1 MERDIPPCRRMTSVT
16 AWREI
21 LVAVAGLTPQVIT
34 ETLYYLTQVRDP
46 PVGIAEIHIL
56 TTQPGRE
63 RILTDLLTPDR
74 GHFYT
79 FCTEYDVD
87 PTGIAFDG
95 DHIHVLTDAAS
106 VPLEDIRTAADS
118 AAVADQILAFIR
130 RLADD
135 PTTRLHCSLAGGRKT
150 LSVLLGF
157 ALQLYGRAQDTLLH
171 VLIRE
176 DLEGHPAFFYPPK
189 GPSLIQTR
197 SGQPVEAHRVR
208 VEVAEI
214 PYVRL
219 REKLATD
226 MSHMISGFAP
236 TIDRLQRTLDTLPD
250 LPPLVIE
257 PAVRKIGIGTV
268 QIPLEPME
276 IVLYTQL
283 ALAKMQREGRG
294 DGFLSVKELNGKRD
308 AMLRRYEQ
316 LYNPYSG
323 HVENLRQ
330 AWEKRIPPARL
341 RSRFSKI
348 SRKIRQAV
356 PRNIDVE
363 SYVVTSDRRYG
374 ATCYGLRL
382 PPERIDVREA

>member
-1 MERDIPPCRRMTSVT
+1 VT

-74 GHFYT
+74 GRFYT

-176 DLEGHPAFFYPPK
+176 DLEGHPEFFYPPNRSHLVK
-189 GPSLIQTR
+189 TR
-197 SGQPVEAHRVR
+197 NGQMVEAHRVQ

-257 PAVRKIGIGTV
+257 PAARKVGIGTIE
-268 QIPLEPME
+268 IPLEPME

-294 DGFLSVKELNGKRD
+294 DGFLSVRELNGKRD
-308 AMLRRYEQ
+308 AMLRRYER
-316 LYNPYSG
+316 LYGPYSG

>member
-1 MERDIPPCRRMTSVT
+1 MTSVT

-74 GHFYT
+74 GRFYT

-176 DLEGHPAFFYPPK
+176 DLEGHPEFFYPPNRSHLVK
-189 GPSLIQTR
+189 TR
-197 SGQPVEAHRVR
+197 NGQMVEAHRVQ

-257 PAVRKIGIGTV
+257 PAARKVGIGTIE
-268 QIPLEPME
+268 IPLEPME

-294 DGFLSVKELNGKRD
+294 DGFLSVRELNGKRD
-308 AMLRRYEQ
+308 AMLRRYER
-316 LYNPYSG
+316 LYGPYSG

>member
-1 MERDIPPCRRMTSVT
+1 MQP
-16 AWREI
+16 WREI

-56 TTQPGRE
+56 TTRPGRE
-63 RILTDLLTPDR
+63 RIRTDLLTPDHGR
-74 GHFYT
+74 FYT
-79 FCTEYDVD
+79 FCAEYGLD
-87 PTGIAFDG
+87 PSTIAFD
-95 DHIHVLTDAAS
+95 DAHIQVLTDVVG

-118 AAVADQILAFIR
+118 AAVADQILACIR
-130 RLADD
+130 RLTDD

-157 ALQLYGRAQDTLLH
+157 ALQLYGRVQDSLLH

-176 DLEGHPAFFYPPK
+176 ELEGHTAFFYPPK
-189 GPSLIQTR
+189 RPTLIQTR
-197 SGQPVEAHRVR
+197 NGQMVEAHRVQ

-226 MSHMISGFAP
+226 MSQMTPGFAP
-236 TIDRLQRTLDTLPD
+236 TIDRLQRTLDALPD

-257 PAVRKIGIGTV
+257 PAARKVGIGTI

-283 ALAKMQREGRG
+283 ALAKMRREGRG

-308 AMLRRYEQ
+308 AMLRRYQQ
-316 LYNPYSG
+316 LYGPYSG

-356 PRNIDVE
+356 PRSIDAE

-382 PPERIDVREA
+382 SPERIDVRET

>member
-1 MERDIPPCRRMTSVT
+1 MQ

-34 ETLYYLTQVRDP
+34 ETLYYLTQRRDP
-46 PVGIAEIHIL
+46 PAAIAEIHIL
-56 TTQPGRE
+56 TTQPGRQ
-63 RILTDLLTPDR
+63 RILSDLLTPDR
-74 GHFYT
+74 GRFYT
-79 FCTEYDVD
+79 FCAEYDLD
-87 PTGIAFDG
+87 PTGIAFDAA
-95 DHIHVLTDAAS
+95 HVHMLTNAAG

-118 AAVADQILAFIR
+118 AAVADQVLAFIR
-130 RLADD
+130 RLTDD

-150 LSVLLGF
+150 LSALLGF
-157 ALQLYGRAQDTLLH
+157 ALQLYGRPQDTLLH

-176 DLEGHPAFFYPPK
+176 DLEGHPEFFYPPK
-189 GPSLIQTR
+189 RPSLIQTR
-197 SGQPVEAHRVR
+197 SGQRVEAHRVQ

-219 REKLATD
+219 REKLASD
-226 MSHMISGFAP
+226 MSHMTAGFAP

-257 PAVRKIGIGTV
+257 PAARKVGIGAIP
-268 QIPLEPME
+268 IPLEPME

-294 DGFLSVKELNGKRD
+294 DGFLSVRELNGKRD
-308 AMLRRYEQ
+308 VMLRRYEQ
-316 LYNPYSG
+316 LYGPYSG

-356 PRNIDVE
+356 PRSIDVE

>member
-21 LVAVAGLTPQVIT
+21 LVVVAGLTPQVIT

-46 PVGIAEIHIL
+46 PVGIAEIYIL

-74 GHFYT
+74 GRFYT

-176 DLEGHPAFFYPPK
+176 DLEGHPEFFYPPNRSHLVK
-189 GPSLIQTR
+189 TR
-197 SGQPVEAHRVR
+197 NGQMVEAHRVQ

-257 PAVRKIGIGTV
+257 PAARKVGIGTIE
-268 QIPLEPME
+268 IPLEPME

-294 DGFLSVKELNGKRD
+294 DGFLSVRELNGKRD

-316 LYNPYSG
+316 LYGPYSG

>member
-1 MERDIPPCRRMTSVT
+1 MQT
-16 AWREI
+16 WREI

-34 ETLYYLTQVRDP
+34 ETLYYLTQRRDP
-46 PVGIAEIHIL
+46 PVGIVEIHIL
-56 TTQPGRE
+56 TTRPGRQ
-63 RILTDLLTPDR
+63 RILTDLLTPDHGR
-74 GHFYT
+74 FYT
-79 FCTEYDVD
+79 FCAEYGLD
-87 PTGIAFDG
+87 PSTIAFD
-95 DHIHVLTDAAS
+95 DTRIHVLTDAAGM
-106 VPLEDIRTAADS
+106 PLDDIRTAAES

-130 RLADD
+130 RLTDA

-176 DLEGHPAFFYPPK
+176 ELEGHAAFFYPPK

-197 SGQPVEAHRVR
+197 SGQLVEAHRVQ

-226 MSHMISGFAP
+226 LSHMPSGFAP

-257 PAVRKIGIGTV
+257 PAARKIGIGAV

-283 ALAKMQREGRG
+283 ALAKMQPEGRG

-316 LYNPYSG
+316 VYGPYSG
-323 HVENLRQ
+323 HVENLRR

-356 PRNIDVE
+356 PRSIDVE

-382 PPERIDVREA
+382 PPERIEVREA